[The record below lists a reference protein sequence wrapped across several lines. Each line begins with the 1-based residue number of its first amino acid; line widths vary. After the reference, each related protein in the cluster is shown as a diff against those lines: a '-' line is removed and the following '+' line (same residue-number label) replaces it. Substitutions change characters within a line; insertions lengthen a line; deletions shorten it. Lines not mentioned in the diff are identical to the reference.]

1 MANGDDKV
9 SLTIISG
16 VVGLVVA
23 LGSILGALVT
33 VENRLTTTEGLSIS
47 VEDQAQ
53 HQVDMALVKKELA
66 DLRKY
71 HQ

>member
-16 VVGLVVA
+16 IVA
-23 LGSILGALVT
+23 LIVAIGSILGALVT

-47 VEDQAQ
+47 VEAQAQ